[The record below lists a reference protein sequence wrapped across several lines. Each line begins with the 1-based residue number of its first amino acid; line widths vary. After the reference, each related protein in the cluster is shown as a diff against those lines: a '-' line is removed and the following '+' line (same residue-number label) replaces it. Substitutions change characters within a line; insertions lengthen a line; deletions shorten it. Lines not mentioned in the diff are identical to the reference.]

1 MDTRKLNLN
10 FDWKFHLGDEEPAWY
25 KGYDDADWKKITLPH
40 DWSVEYP
47 FSKEYSSG
55 TGYLKGGI
63 GWYRGYF
70 SFDKTKIDAL
80 TKVILAFDGVYKH
93 AKVWINSY
101 YLGKHAYGYTPF
113 EFDITD
119 MLSEDGKNEISV
131 RIDHTDICDSRWFS
145 GSGIYRD
152 VNLYIENKV
161 RVVRDGISFHTE
173 KVKDNKAY
181 VNVQYE
187 LINELNQPQ
196 SVSVKAILNGM
207 SGRTEIGEGICFV
220 NPGESKKLE
229 IKGIIEN
236 PLIWS
241 IESPYL
247 YELETVVSVNNE
259 VINSLPVVVG
269 IRTFSF
275 EPESGFWLNGEN
287 VKLKGV
293 CVHHDAGCL
302 GSAVT
307 KEIWKRRL
315 TVLKECGC
323 NAIRC
328 SHNPHMNALYEL
340 CDEMGFIVMDEAFD
354 EWENAKNKWSTG
366 HNVYPPRHQGYYEDF
381 HDDHEKDLRTMVR
394 RDRNHPSVVFYSI
407 GNEIDYPNDPYCHP
421 SFEEMTGNN
430 DNNKPAKERQYDY
443 NKPNMERLAIL
454 ARHLVKI
461 VKEEEADAVVTMAL
475 AFPELSLELGVG
487 DALDVLG
494 FNYKEHL
501 YEQTRVKMPHKPL
514 IGSENGHSYK
524 NWLDVKDNKYV
535 AGQFL
540 WTGIDYL
547 GEAHGWPIHGSSAGL
562 ITTAGYKKAEFYQ
575 TKSYWDEMPTPF
587 LASVKKPQTATW
599 LRFLPVWNYEDG
611 DDLYV
616 RCYAPNVEGSRVVF
630 ELNGDKVNDVTFNES
645 EGAFFTEVKY
655 KKGVLLARYFI
666 NGDEIATAE
675 LANDGTFDDFMLT
688 PFEENDSIGY
698 IHQIELSL
706 LDKNGKVLRSSDSL
720 VTVEVSGPGEFKGI
734 DNGDLQCNVDML
746 APTKSTFMGECI
758 IYVKRIGTGEINV
771 KVNCGNIIKDIN
783 V

>member
-1 MDTRKLNLN
+1 MNITKINLN
-10 FDWKFHLGDEEPAWY
+10 SDWRFFLGDEEPAWY
-25 KGYDDADWKKITLPH
+25 KGYDDTNWQKITLPH

-70 SFDKTKIDAL
+70 SFDKANMEES
-80 TKVILAFDGVYKH
+80 TKVVLAFDGVYKH
-93 AKVWINSY
+93 AKVWVNSY

-119 MLSEDGKNEISV
+119 MLSEDGQNIISV
-131 RIDHTDICDSRWFS
+131 RIDHTDICDSRWFT
-145 GSGIYRD
+145 GSGIYRE
-152 VNLYIENKV
+152 VSLYVERKV
-161 RVVRDGISFHTE
+161 HVVRDGVAFHTE
-173 KVKDNKAY
+173 EIKDNKAY
-181 VNVQYE
+181 VNVEYE
-187 LINELNQPQ
+187 IENE
-196 SVSVKAILNGM
+196 S
-207 SGRTEIGEGICFV
+207 EGIQDV
-220 NPGESKKLE
+220 SIKASLNYHGERIVLGEETCSLNVGETRKLK
-229 IKGIIEN
+229 IKGIVEN
-236 PLIWS
+236 PLIWDLKN
-241 IESPYL
+241 PNL
-247 YELETVVSVNNE
+247 YELETELKVGNE
-259 VINSLPVVVG
+259 VINSLPIDVG
-269 IRTFSF
+269 IREFSF
-275 EPESGFWLNGEN
+275 VPETGFWLNGEN
-287 VKLKGV
+287 IKLKGV

-315 TVLKECGC
+315 ATLRECGC

-381 HDDHEKDLRTMVR
+381 HDNHESDLRAMVR

-430 DNNKPAKERQYDY
+430 DNNKPDKERQYDY

-454 ARHLVKI
+454 AKRLVRI

-475 AFPELSLELGVG
+475 AFPELSLGLGVG
-487 DALDVLG
+487 DNLDVLG

-501 YEQTRVKMPHKPL
+501 YDETRQNMPEKPL

-524 NWLDVKDNKYV
+524 NWLSVKDNKYV

-575 TKSYWDEMPTPF
+575 TKSYWDEAPTPYI
-587 LASVKKPQTATW
+587 ASVKKPNAPTW
-599 LRFLPVWNYEDG
+599 LRYLPVWNYEEG

-616 RCYAPNVEGSRVVF
+616 RCYAPNIEGSRVIF
-630 ELNGDKVNDVTFNES
+630 ELNGEQINDVAFNED
-645 EGAFFTEVKY
+645 EGAFFTELKY
-655 KKGVLLARYFI
+655 KAGTLRARYI
-666 NGDEIATAE
+666 VEGDEISFAE
-675 LANDGTFDDFMLT
+675 LANDTVFEDFILNS
-688 PFEENDSIGY
+688 FEKNDSIGY

-706 LDKNGKVLRSSDSL
+706 VDQNGKLLRSSNVD
-720 VTVEVSGPGEFKGI
+720 VTVQVSGPAEFKGI

-746 APTKSTFMGECI
+746 STTKSTFMGECI
-758 IYVKRIGTGEINV
+758 IYVKRIGEGTIKVRVGCENIVKEIH
-771 KVNCGNIIKDIN
+771 I
-783 V
+783 